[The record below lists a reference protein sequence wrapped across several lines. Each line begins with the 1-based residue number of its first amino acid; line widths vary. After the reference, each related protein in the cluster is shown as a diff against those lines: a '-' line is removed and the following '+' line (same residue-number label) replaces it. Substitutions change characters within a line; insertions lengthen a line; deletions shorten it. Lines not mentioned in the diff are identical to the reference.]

1 MNSPVSA
8 HDELWLRSRFTEPRT
23 VKPVTEGDGHL
34 WQRDREIRPA
44 AVLVPVVKRKH
55 ALTVLFTRRTAHLND
70 HAGQISFPGG
80 RSEPGDAD
88 AAETALREAA
98 EEIGL
103 AAAQVEVL
111 GELPEYVTVTGY
123 RVTPV
128 VGLVTPPLELRL
140 DEFEVAVVFGAW
152 FVYAVAYRASPFFA
166 LLLNVAALYLT
177 MGFRQRSHFFTDIH
191 LALKEGDVDKARGI
205 LSAWRQ
211 VSCAGLDR
219 EAITRLA
226 IEEALVSS
234 RRYVFAVIFWFV
246 LLPGPAGAILYRL
259 SMFLHDR
266 WSTKTSPE
274 LERFSHFARRAFAAL
289 DWLPVRF
296 TAAAFAV
303 VGDFEDA
310 VYCWRTQAANW
321 PDPALGIVLASGAG
335 AIGVRLGMPTLR

>member
-1 MNSPVSA
+1 MSLLSLAAALVLEQWRPLADRRYLYALLARYATFLEGLFNA
-8 HDELWLRSRFTEPRT
+8 GEARQGAIAWL
-23 VKPVTEGDGHL
+23 
-34 WQRDREIRPA
+34 
-44 AVLVPVVKRKH
+44 
-55 ALTVLFTRRTAHLND
+55 LTVL
-70 HAGQISFPGG
+70 P
-80 RSEPGDAD
+80 
-88 AAETALREAA
+88 
-98 EEIGL
+98 
-103 AAAQVEVL
+103 
-111 GELPEYVTVTGY
+111 
-123 RVTPV
+123 
-128 VGLVTPPLELRL
+128 
-140 DEFEVAVVFGAW
+140 VVFGAW
-152 FVYAVAYRASPFFA
+152 LVYAAAYRASPFFA

-191 LALKEGDVDKARGI
+191 LALKEDDVDKARGI

-234 RRYVFAVIFWFV
+234 HRYVFAVIFWFV

-274 LERFSHFARRAFAAL
+274 FERFSRFARLAFAAL

-335 AIGVRLGMPTLR
+335 AIGVKLGMPILAGGAVVERPELGLGDPADTGHLDSTVGLVWRALVVWLILLLLIALAGAAT

>member
-1 MNSPVSA
+1 MSLLSLVAALVIEQWRPLADRRYLYALLARYATFLEGLFNA
-8 HDELWLRSRFTEPRT
+8 GEARQGAIAWL
-23 VKPVTEGDGHL
+23 
-34 WQRDREIRPA
+34 
-44 AVLVPVVKRKH
+44 
-55 ALTVLFTRRTAHLND
+55 LTVL
-70 HAGQISFPGG
+70 P
-80 RSEPGDAD
+80 
-88 AAETALREAA
+88 
-98 EEIGL
+98 
-103 AAAQVEVL
+103 
-111 GELPEYVTVTGY
+111 
-123 RVTPV
+123 
-128 VGLVTPPLELRL
+128 
-140 DEFEVAVVFGAW
+140 VVFGAW
-152 FVYAVAYRASPFFA
+152 LVYAAAYRASPFFA

-191 LALKEGDVDKARGI
+191 LALKEDDVDKARGI

-234 RRYVFAVIFWFV
+234 HRYVFAVIFWFV

-274 LERFSHFARRAFAAL
+274 FERFSRFARLAFAAL

-335 AIGVRLGMPTLR
+335 AIG

>member
-1 MNSPVSA
+1 
-8 HDELWLRSRFTEPRT
+8 
-23 VKPVTEGDGHL
+23 
-34 WQRDREIRPA
+34 
-44 AVLVPVVKRKH
+44 VLP
-55 ALTVLFTRRTAHLND
+55 
-70 HAGQISFPGG
+70 
-80 RSEPGDAD
+80 
-88 AAETALREAA
+88 
-98 EEIGL
+98 
-103 AAAQVEVL
+103 
-111 GELPEYVTVTGY
+111 
-123 RVTPV
+123 
-128 VGLVTPPLELRL
+128 
-140 DEFEVAVVFGAW
+140 VVFGAW
-152 FVYAVAYRASPFFA
+152 LVYAVAYRASPFFA

-191 LALKEGDVDKARGI
+191 LALKEDDVDKARGI

-234 RRYVFAVIFWFV
+234 HRYVFAVIFWFV

-335 AIGVRLGMPTLR
+335 AIGVRLGMPILAGGAVLERPELGLGDPADTGHLDSTVGLVWRALVVWLLLLLLIALAGAST